1 MNSTVTNDFK
11 TSIKK
16 WVQIDNK
23 QKDIRLLSSN
33 LKKEKDKL
41 QMYITE
47 YMENNNMQKKNI
59 LLNDGKLQYSTSK
72 STKPISK
79 KYIIDKLTP
88 YFNSKDKATEIADL
102 LYENRETT
110 FKSTIKRLKSKK
122 K

>member
-1 MNSTVTNDFK
+1 MNSSVTNDFK

-41 QMYITE
+41 QMFITE

-59 LLNDGKLQYSTSK
+59 LLNDGKLQYSTTK

>member
-23 QKDIRLLSSN
+23 QKDIRLLSSS

-41 QMYITE
+41 QMFITE

-110 FKSTIKRLKSKK
+110 FKSTIKRLKS
-122 K
+122 

>member
-1 MNSTVTNDFK
+1 MNSSVTNDFK

-23 QKDIRLLSSN
+23 QKDIRLLSSS

-41 QMYITE
+41 QMFITE

-102 LYENRETT
+102 LYENREITY
-110 FKSTIKRLKSKK
+110 KSTIKRLKSKNK
-122 K
+122 

>member
-23 QKDIRLLSSN
+23 QKDIRILSSN

-41 QMYITE
+41 QMFITE

-59 LLNDGKLQYSTSK
+59 LFNDGKLQYSTTK

-102 LYENRETT
+102 LYENREITY
-110 FKSTIKRLKSKK
+110 KSTIKRLKSKNK
-122 K
+122 